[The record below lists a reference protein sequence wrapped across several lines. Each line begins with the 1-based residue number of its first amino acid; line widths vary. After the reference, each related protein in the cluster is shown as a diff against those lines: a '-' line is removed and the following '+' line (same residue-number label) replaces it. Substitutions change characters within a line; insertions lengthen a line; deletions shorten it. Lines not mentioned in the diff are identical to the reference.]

1 MTEKKPALP
10 RATYWQ
16 GEEKKIHCTVHSQS
30 ITHFFNLASEKRSKQ
45 ITSELLL
52 ATEPS
57 DKLKIFCQSN
67 LLMLQIPLSI
77 ARNFLQFLIHENWF
91 TALTTE
97 AESLNNSAR

>member
-1 MTEKKPALP
+1 MTEKKQHCQELH
-10 RATYWQ
+10 T
-16 GEEKKIHCTVHSQS
+16 GKVKKIHCAVHSQR

-45 ITSELLL
+45 ITSELPL

-67 LLMLQIPLSI
+67 LLTLQIPLPI
-77 ARNFLQFLIHENWF
+77 ACNFLLFPIHENWF

-97 AESLNNSAR
+97 AEPLNNSAR